1 MRLEGVHGDM
11 SFNHR
16 CPAIFAGLAS
26 ASTLVVP
33 TDAQALTV
41 GGVSMPTPSA
51 SILPFALGC
60 ATGAAVG
67 AAVTWFAVRRSGVA
81 DDAFVG
87 NVTIHEVS
95 NEPEVTRAA
104 VAAKRAAEA
113 RRGAG
118 AHARGA
124 NEPASSWVTG
134 ERRPATA
141 DDYEH
146 LDWADLS
153 SDSARVEKDADACK
167 AAAPETKPVRPCPQA
182 SPDPKPA
189 SGRRPVNVPDPALDP
204 EVAASPVASE
214 PAATVAAEPGTR
226 RRGGAHATDDY
237 EDIATNYVRRL
248 SFAERMA
255 ARARGVANVL
265 GERLGSDMMDGVP
278 VIERADG
285 SVGDVGTGWW
295 NVAMGDSVR
304 RDLDLGGSA
313 GSSSFSAAQT
323 DVTAQAAQAS
333 RASAA
338 AATQAPKAHATPH
351 NSVADR
357 LADLDMGVYPEQ
369 RAAEAL
375 DSEKDMWERALD
387 AMESQDSG
395 AFPAVDFVD
404 VIGGGDTL
412 DEPDGLE
419 GPTKFIPFR
428 TPAGHP
434 EVVDTESY
442 VEYLIN
448 DEFSRNESNTVRRKA
463 RSYLKVIEGGTST
476 QALLGGSRRGRGS
489 YVPRHM
495 AASVREA

>member
-41 GGVSMPTPSA
+41 GGVSMPTPPA

-67 AAVTWFAVRRSGVA
+67 AAVTWFAVRRSGDV
-81 DDAFVG
+81 DGAFVG

-104 VAAKRAAEA
+104 VAAKRAVEA

-134 ERRPATA
+134 DRRPATA
-141 DDYEH
+141 DDYED
-146 LDWADLS
+146 LDWVDPSSFS
-153 SDSARVEKDADACK
+153 SDSTRAEKDVDARE
-167 AAAPETKPVRPCPQA
+167 AAAPEAKPVRPCSQG
-182 SPDPKPA
+182 SPAPKPA
-189 SGRRPVNVPDPALDP
+189 SGRRSVNVPDPAAEP
-204 EVAASPVASE
+204 VAAKPAAPE
-214 PAATVAAEPGTR
+214 PAATVAADSGAR

-255 ARARGVANVL
+255 ARARGVADVL

-304 RDLDLGGSA
+304 RDLDVGASTGLA
-313 GSSSFSAAQT
+313 SFSAAQA
-323 DVTAQAAQAS
+323 TAAD
-333 RASAA
+333 
-338 AATQAPKAHATPH
+338 QAPKTHAAAR
-351 NSVADR
+351 NSVAAR

-448 DEFSRNESNTVRRKA
+448 DEFSRNESNTARRKA

-476 QALLGGSRRGRGS
+476 QALLGGSRRGRGA

>member
-41 GGVSMPTPSA
+41 GGVSVPTPPV

-67 AAVTWFAVRRSGVA
+67 AAVTWFVVRGTGVA
-81 DDAFVG
+81 NDAFVG

-118 AHARGA
+118 AHVRGA

-134 ERRPATA
+134 DRRPATA
-141 DDYEH
+141 DDYED
-146 LDWADLS
+146 LDWVDPSSFS
-153 SDSARVEKDADACK
+153 SDSTRAERNVDARE
-167 AAAPETKPVRPCPQA
+167 AAAPEAKPVRPCSQG
-182 SPDPKPA
+182 SPAPKPA
-189 SGRRPVNVPDPALDP
+189 SGRRPVNVPDPAAEP
-204 EVAASPVASE
+204 VAAKPAAPE
-214 PAATVAAEPGTR
+214 PAATVAADSGAR
-226 RRGGAHATDDY
+226 CRGGAHATDDY

-304 RDLDLGGSA
+304 RDLDVGASTGLASP
-313 GSSSFSAAQT
+313 SAAQA
-323 DVTAQAAQAS
+323 TAAD
-333 RASAA
+333 
-338 AATQAPKAHATPH
+338 QAPKTHAAAR
-351 NSVADR
+351 NSVAAR

-448 DEFSRNESNTVRRKA
+448 DEFSRNESNTARRKA

-476 QALLGGSRRGRGS
+476 QALLGGSRRGRGA